1 VQVGHRYA
9 VACVLY
15 AQSKRRWHDRRWQ
28 VPEPPE
34 DEPAKRQSH
43 EVDRLDS
50 MDAYMANVW
59 GDQQTLMRAE
69 LAYRANVL
77 DDEQAREILVKGVN
91 YFYAR
96 LGFFQM
102 SDSDLV
108 PEFTNDY
115 LGRPFDV
122 VQPPISRLRDA
133 EIMRHFLALLDPDS
147 AISDKFETDDVQ
159 AILGILRAQLK
170 RLKTKQ
176 E

>member
-1 VQVGHRYA
+1 
-9 VACVLY
+9 
-15 AQSKRRWHDRRWQ
+15 
-28 VPEPPE
+28 
-34 DEPAKRQSH
+34 
-43 EVDRLDS
+43 
-50 MDAYMANVW
+50 
-59 GDQQTLMRAE
+59 
-69 LAYRANVL
+69 
-77 DDEQAREILVKGVN
+77 
-91 YFYAR
+91 
-96 LGFFQM
+96 M

-115 LGRPFDV
+115 LGRPFDA